1 MIRNKKFTMLKKEE
15 KIQARVIRSKPEFLA
30 GLDEHGIDDS
40 KVLFYTRRQWINS
53 TRTEYEYGY
62 LGFGICGSVCTAI
75 CLSYL
80 NNNFDNQIIVNEPY
94 SFIDGNFAK
103 WLIHLLKPRI
113 EPPLPGAFAKDII
126 RGIRWFYNS
135 PYSNIKKGKL
145 LPYKTKEVHQYKK
158 SIEDGYPVMMYLNK
172 IDKRISPYGLHW
184 VVAYQYIEKQ
194 NKTFYKIIDTWG
206 NLAYIDESLI
216 KYSVCFRY

>member
-1 MIRNKKFTMLKKEE
+1 MNKAE
-15 KIQARVIRSKPEFLA
+15 KIKASVIKSKPEFLV

-40 KVLFYTRRQWINS
+40 KVLVYTRRQWINS
-53 TRTEYEYGY
+53 LKTEYGYGY
-62 LGFGICGSVCTAI
+62 LGCGICGSICTAI

-103 WLIHLLKPRI
+103 WLIHLLWPRI

-126 RGIRWFYNS
+126 RGIKWFYKS
-135 PYSNIKKGKL
+135 TYSNIEKGKL
-145 LPYKTKEVHQYKK
+145 LPYKSKDIKQYKE
-158 SIEDGYPVMMYLNK
+158 SISAGYPVMMYLNK

-184 VVAYQYIEKQ
+184 VVGYKYIEYQ
-194 NKTFYKIIDTWG
+194 DKTYFKVIDTWG
-206 NLAYIDESLI
+206 YLAYIDEKLV
-216 KYSVCFRY
+216 KYAVCFRY